1 MPAGPAQTVMKLRE
15 NSYRYFHDFARAE
28 RFVTLLSILGRSY
41 FRSAGLLR
49 ENTMIV
55 YARILSVLTGITQ
68 HKDDKGATAVEYGL
82 LVALIA
88 GVIIVAVTLLG
99 NNLTTLFNKVATT
112 I

>member
-1 MPAGPAQTVMKLRE
+1 M
-15 NSYRYFHDFARAE
+15 
-28 RFVTLLSILGRSY
+28 TLLSILGRSY

-49 ENTMIV
+49 GNTMIV

-88 GVIIVAVTLLG
+88 GAIIVAVTLLG
-99 NNLTTLFNKVATT
+99 SNLTTLFNKVATT